1 MLNQQNKNSSI
12 HQGNIAATLEVNGS
26 SIATTDQ
33 GFLLDMNL
41 WNDQV
46 AECLASLEGID
57 LKDAHWEILHFIR
70 RFYQEYK
77 YLPNARVF
85 SKAIKQKLG
94 AEKANSRYLLKLFP
108 LGPLK
113 YACKIAGL
121 PKPPSCL

>member
-1 MLNQQNKNSSI
+1 MELELN
-12 HQGNIAATLEVNGS
+12 GE

-41 WNDQV
+41 WSESL
-46 AECLASLEGID
+46 AEHLAQIEGIN
-57 LKDAHWEILHFIR
+57 LTEAHWEILRFIR
-70 RFYQEYK
+70 QFYQQYQ

-85 SKAIKQKLG
+85 SKAIKNQLG
-94 AEKANSRYLLKLFP
+94 TEKAQSRYLLKLFP
-108 LGPLK
+108 EGPLK